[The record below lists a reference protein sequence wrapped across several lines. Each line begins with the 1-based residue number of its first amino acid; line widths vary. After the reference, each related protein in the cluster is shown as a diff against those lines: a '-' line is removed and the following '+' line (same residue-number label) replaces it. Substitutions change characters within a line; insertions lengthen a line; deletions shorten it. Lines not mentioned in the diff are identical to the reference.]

1 MTPLKTNRSLFKITF
16 VSVDEDKV
24 DDSSSPKDPK
34 AAAGS
39 NAAETKNNREKR
51 DTVTNPPESVF
62 KKLEP
67 NKNRY
72 SLLNKDEL

>member
-1 MTPLKTNRSLFKITF
+1 MHGGFTINF
-16 VSVDEDKV
+16 VSVDEDKE
-24 DDSSSPKDPK
+24 DDSPTPKDPK
-34 AAAGS
+34 VAA
-39 NAAETKNNREKR
+39 NKKAAETKNNREKR